1 MKGYEYEMKLK
12 LQVVS
17 FINNLKYCLCM
28 LSCYRLDTYMNLS
41 GMHVTR
47 RFSDIC
53 VVFGGLLVTI
63 YYWVDVQVQVQVQV
77 QPID

>member
-1 MKGYEYEMKLK
+1 MKGYEYEMKSK

-28 LSCYRLDTYMNLS
+28 LSCYRFDTYMNLS
-41 GMHVTR
+41 GTHVAR
-47 RFSDIC
+47 RLSDIC
-53 VVFGGLLVTI
+53 EVFGRLLVTM
-63 YYWVDVQVQVQVQV
+63 YYWVEVQVQVQVQV